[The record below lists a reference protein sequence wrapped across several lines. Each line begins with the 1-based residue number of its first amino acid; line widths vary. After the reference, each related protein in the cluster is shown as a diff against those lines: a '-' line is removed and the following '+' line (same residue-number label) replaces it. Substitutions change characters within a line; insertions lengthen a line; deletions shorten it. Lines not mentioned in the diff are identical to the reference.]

1 MQFLEVQRADVFFFA
16 KSVKKVQLEIHT
28 KWNPTYNHTV
38 ITVLISC
45 TYLHSLKSVYYYC
58 SLYYSMQF
66 LKFNEQTQ
74 GQTWLDAFFVQSR
87 NRIRKKFN
95 LKAFTYYLRLQK
107 SHLYI
112 FPNWIS
118 FEFYHFWKFNEMS
131 QGLTWLDSFFV
142 QNHNGI
148 RRKLNLKAFIY
159 FSRRQKIVAS
169 SVRSSIENILAL
181 PNLLGWKF
189 RIKINLVY
197 RLSPCNVLEVKRA
210 NSRSRLFCTE
220 SL

>member
-1 MQFLEVQRADVFFFA
+1 MQFLEVQRADIFFFA

-45 TYLHSLKSVYYYC
+45 TYFHSLKSVYYNC

-107 SHLYI
+107 SLLYI
-112 FPNWIS
+112 FPIEFLSNFTIFESSMRCLKVRPDWIPFLCKIIMKFVENS
-118 FEFYHFWKFNEMS
+118 IWKLLFIF
-131 QGLTWLDSFFV
+131 QGV
-142 QNHNGI
+142 
-148 RRKLNLKAFIY
+148 RKSL
-159 FSRRQKIVAS
+159 Q
-169 SVRSSIENILAL
+169 
-181 PNLLGWKF
+181 
-189 RIKINLVY
+189 
-197 RLSPCNVLEVKRA
+197 VL
-210 NSRSRLFCTE
+210 
-220 SL
+220 